1 MSDLTPTSPAAPSP
15 HPPPDMFTKQQV
27 GDALNNAAD
36 DILEAVDA
44 GDDDLRDALNLI
56 VNATVAYLT
65 GRAQNLQEVVEQG
78 YDAGYEEVLGWI
90 EVAR

>member
-1 MSDLTPTSPAAPSP
+1 MSDLTPTRPAAPGP
-15 HPPPDMFTKQQV
+15 HTPPDMFTEQQV

-36 DILEAVDA
+36 DILNAVDA
-44 GDDDLRDALNLI
+44 GEQGLRDALNLI
-56 VNATVAYLT
+56 VNAAVAYLT
-65 GRAQNLQEVVEQG
+65 GRAQNLQQVVEQG